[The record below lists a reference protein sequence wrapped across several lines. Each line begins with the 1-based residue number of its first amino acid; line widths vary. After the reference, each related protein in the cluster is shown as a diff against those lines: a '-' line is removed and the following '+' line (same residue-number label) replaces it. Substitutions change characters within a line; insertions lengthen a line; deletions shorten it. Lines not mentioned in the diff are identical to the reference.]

1 MRYVKSL
8 LVFLVLFASFNVLA
22 ATGGQVTMMDEGER
36 VQLEFLGKDLL
47 RINDNSGQGYMIM
60 RDAKLYTVM
69 QEAGQTMVFD
79 LSAMAAMTG
88 GNMEEPSAWGDEVRE
103 VLDISSAG
111 RQETVAGIVGEV
123 FTMRYVDSRGRTQ
136 SSTMVLTKNETVVAM
151 TQTMLEMTKLLIKA
165 SNTKVDKSITEMEQ
179 HILGKGYGVL
189 KQGDDFQLTHIT
201 DEAPAAS
208 RFELPAKPMQIPGM
222 GR

>member
-88 GNMEEPSAWGDEVRE
+88 GNMEESSVWGDEVRE
-103 VLDISSAG
+103 VLEISNTGSE
-111 RQETVAGIVGEV
+111 ETVAGIVGEV
-123 FTMRYVDSRGRTQ
+123 FTMRYVDSRGTTQ

-151 TQTMLEMTKLLIKA
+151 SQSMHEMTKLLIQA

-189 KQGDDFQLTHIT
+189 KLDDGFELVSISS
-201 DEAPAAS
+201 EAPAAS

>member
-79 LSAMAAMTG
+79 LSAMAAITG
-88 GNMEEPSAWGDEVRE
+88 GNMEESSVWGDEVRE
-103 VLDISSAG
+103 VLEISNTGSE
-111 RQETVAGIVGEV
+111 ETVAGIVGEV
-123 FTMRYVDSRGRTQ
+123 FTMRYVDSRGTTQ

-151 TQTMLEMTKLLIKA
+151 SQSMHEMTKLLIQA

-189 KQGDDFQLTHIT
+189 KLDDGF
-201 DEAPAAS
+201 
-208 RFELPAKPMQIPGM
+208 
-222 GR
+222 